1 MYNALRP
8 HKLVRRFHGGI
19 RMHFKLYEG
28 TIFTNIH
35 NPDEKLISAVVLSRS
50 LLLTGS
56 QQIGRGVDSAALW
69 SDIFCGDTTLCY
81 YSLFYHH
88 LSFLQL
94 LFIKINVPYCTVLKN
109 MIKHRVLYYPHLG
122 REVGESYIHTWE
134 RNFVYYINVSIPIM
148 VSVTRFV
155 CLRNFPTKKS

>member
-1 MYNALRP
+1 VYNALRP
-8 HKLVRRFHGGI
+8 QKLVRRFQGGI
-19 RMHFKLYEG
+19 RVHLKIYEG
-28 TIFTNIH
+28 TIITNIH
-35 NPDEKLISAVVLSRS
+35 NSGTKLIIAVVLSRS

-69 SDIFCGDTTLCY
+69 SDIFCGDTMLCY

-94 LFIKINVPYCTVLKN
+94 LFIKIKVPYCTVLKS
-109 MIKHRVLYYPHLG
+109 MIKHRVSYYPHLG
-122 REVGESYIHTWE
+122 KEVGESYIHTWE
-134 RNFVYYINVSIPIM
+134 RNLVYYINVSKPIM